1 MALLAGWYFRRT
13 ARHPGPGEE
22 GYVELCEGLYHFGVV
37 MAIWCAALLVPWFRN
52 PFFTLI
58 ALGLP
63 VAYFYIRAELATR
76 AGKTEARRYR
86 NSAAVLGFIILA
98 LYVFKGAF
106 HLILFPGTPVSTEYY
121 HFNAPLIVVLGLVL
135 LRLHGLGGTTWLA
148 FYGGIALMTG
158 SYFWLTWLPGFSPFE
173 YAMPSAWCAIG
184 LGHFWIL
191 LSYARSPL
199 RTLIQRIANLNDDS
213 WHSLWLNWGR
223 CLLAATQTATFF
235 GIGDY
240 ASDTYMVAPLLA
252 GAATIFIHQ
261 GIIRM
266 LRSNASSAP
275 IGLAENLSPTSTPKG
290 ARRGVAYLI
299 LGSLELL
306 AALHMG
312 FLIPSYLDKHYVI
325 WAILGL
331 WLAMLVVHQFLPR
344 KPDFEIETIGRI
356 ALVFAALTLAHIFY
370 HRPWTATGLW
380 AMALGGIVAA
390 LNPVHS
396 FSLAR
401 RSAFDEDGSS
411 VQATAPVASNA
422 LAQFCAGLLLL
433 IPAWLVYFSQVHA
446 TGYDLSLEEAL
457 QPWPILA
464 TTAAMFLT
472 GLFAR
477 LFPERLAPGYIRWR
491 RTQFRLFDLT
501 LSRIQTSGARIHFV
515 ALVLTLI
522 ICFTTQLA
530 HYGAAFSGREVALL
544 ILLEAAFA
552 VAWFYEGKRRQSM
565 VAYYLMQISAVACF
579 AALRR
584 HLMLTTNFWT
594 YEYDVWASLA
604 FSLVLSGAKQVFDLQ
619 PRSLRVPLLTTMF
632 ALPAMALVWVI
643 VHGLG
648 VNMALLVVGL
658 HSVLFAYLGRES
670 RESPYNILA
679 LSGFVAFI
687 LMVFYSKF
695 HLRAVHAYIIPVG
708 LGVLV
713 LQEIFRDRIKPDAR
727 NWIRLVTLMAMLGS
741 SGYYA
746 LVDPRYPITFNLT
759 MILLCLLGMGLGSF
773 LRIRVYLAMSFAGL
787 MVDLISILYKVLVQ
801 MERSARMTII
811 GSLVLVIGAILVFGA
826 IYYKTNKAKF
836 DAWVESWRARL
847 AKWQ

>member
-1 MALLAGWYFRRT
+1 
-13 ARHPGPGEE
+13 
-22 GYVELCEGLYHFGVV
+22 
-37 MAIWCAALLVPWFRN
+37 
-52 PFFTLI
+52 
-58 ALGLP
+58 
-63 VAYFYIRAELATR
+63 
-76 AGKTEARRYR
+76 
-86 NSAAVLGFIILA
+86 
-98 LYVFKGAF
+98 
-106 HLILFPGTPVSTEYY
+106 
-121 HFNAPLIVVLGLVL
+121 
-135 LRLHGLGGTTWLA
+135 
-148 FYGGIALMTG
+148 
-158 SYFWLTWLPGFSPFE
+158 
-173 YAMPSAWCAIG
+173 MPSAWCAIG

-199 RTLIQRIANLNDDS
+199 RTLIQRIAKLNDDT
-213 WHSLWLNWGR
+213 WHSLRLNWGR

-240 ASDTYMVAPLLA
+240 VSNTYMVAPLLA

-266 LRSNASSAP
+266 LRATIEEPLTSTAESERSSS
-275 IGLAENLSPTSTPKG
+275 LSPSDGERARVRG
-290 ARRGVAYLI
+290 AVRFRGVAYLI
-299 LGSLELL
+299 LGALELL
-306 AALHMG
+306 AALHMD
-312 FLIPSYLDKHYVI
+312 FLVPSYLDKHYVI

-331 WLAMLVVHQFLPR
+331 WLAMLIIHQFLSL

-356 ALVFAALTLAHIFY
+356 ALVFAGLTFAHIFY
-370 HRPWTATGLW
+370 HRPWTPTGLW
-380 AMALGGIVAA
+380 AMAFAGILAA
-390 LNPVHS
+390 FNPMRTAAVS
-396 FSLAR
+396 ETN
-401 RSAFDEDGSS
+401 RSNIQLTTTFE
-411 VQATAPVASNA
+411 
-422 LAQFCAGLLLL
+422 QFCAFLLLL
-433 IPAWLVYFSQVHA
+433 IPPWLVYFSQVPI
-446 TGYDLSLEEAL
+446 TSDTLTLEAAL
-457 QPWPILA
+457 EPWPILSTA
-464 TTAAMFLT
+464 TAIFLT
-472 GLFAR
+472 GIFAR
-477 LFPERLAPGYIRWR
+477 VFPERLAPGYWR
-491 RTQFRLFDLT
+491 FRSASAAVSLSSSDEERAGVRSLPHFRLFDLT
-501 LSRIQTSGARIHFV
+501 LSWFQTSGTRIHLTV
-515 ALVLTLI
+515 LVLTVI

-530 HYGAAFSGREVALL
+530 HYGAAFSGREITLL
-544 ILLEAAFA
+544 LLLEAALA

-584 HLMLTTNFWT
+584 HLMLTTTFWT
-594 YEYDVWASLA
+594 YEYDVWASLT

-632 ALPAMALVWVI
+632 ALPAMALIWVI

-695 HLRAVHAYIIPVG
+695 NLRAVHAYVIPVG

-727 NWIRLVTLMAMLGS
+727 NWIRLITLMAMLGS

-836 DAWVESWRARL
+836 DASVESWRARL
-847 AKWQ
+847 AQWQ

>member
-1 MALLAGWYFRRT
+1 
-13 ARHPGPGEE
+13 
-22 GYVELCEGLYHFGVV
+22 V
-37 MAIWCAALLVPWFRN
+37 
-52 PFFTLI
+52 
-58 ALGLP
+58 
-63 VAYFYIRAELATR
+63 
-76 AGKTEARRYR
+76 
-86 NSAAVLGFIILA
+86 
-98 LYVFKGAF
+98 KG
-106 HLILFPGTPVSTEYY
+106 IS
-121 HFNAPLIVVLGLVL
+121 
-135 LRLHGLGGTTWLA
+135 
-148 FYGGIALMTG
+148 
-158 SYFWLTWLPGFSPFE
+158 
-173 YAMPSAWCAIG
+173 
-184 LGHFWIL
+184 
-191 LSYARSPL
+191 
-199 RTLIQRIANLNDDS
+199 
-213 WHSLWLNWGR
+213 
-223 CLLAATQTATFF
+223 
-235 GIGDY
+235 
-240 ASDTYMVAPLLA
+240 
-252 GAATIFIHQ
+252 
-261 GIIRM
+261 
-266 LRSNASSAP
+266 
-275 IGLAENLSPTSTPKG
+275 
-290 ARRGVAYLI
+290 YLI

-306 AALHMG
+306 AALHMD

-331 WLAMLVVHQFLPR
+331 WLTMLVIHQLVPR
-344 KPDFEIETIGRI
+344 KPDFEIETIARI

-370 HRPWTATGLW
+370 HRPWSPTGLW
-380 AMALGGIVAA
+380 AMAFGGILAA
-390 LNPVHS
+390 LNPVRGRN
-396 FSLAR
+396 LPL
-401 RSAFDEDGSS
+401 
-411 VQATAPVASNA
+411 PVGRGEGWGEGNA
-422 LAQFCAGLLLL
+422 LEQFCSALLLF
-433 IPAWLVYFSQVHA
+433 IPAWLVYFSQIPLINN
-446 TGYDLSLEEAL
+446 DLSPEGAL

-464 TTAAMFLT
+464 TTAVIFLT
-472 GLFAR
+472 GLFAW
-477 LFPERLAPGYIRWR
+477 LFPERLAPAYLRWP
-491 RTQFRLFDLT
+491 RTHFRLFDST
-501 LSRIQTSGARIHFV
+501 LFRLQASGTRIHLA

-522 ICFTTQLA
+522 VCFATQVA
-530 HYGAAFSGREVALL
+530 HYGAAFSGREITLL
-544 ILLEAAFA
+544 ILLEAALA

-619 PRSLRVPLLTTMF
+619 PRALRVPLLTTMF
-632 ALPAMALVWVI
+632 MLPAMALVWVI

-746 LVDPRYPITFNLT
+746 LVDPRYPVTFNLT
-759 MILLCLLGMGLGSF
+759 VILLCLLGMGLGSF

-826 IYYKTNKAKF
+826 IYYKTNKATL
-836 DAWVESWRARL
+836 DEWVEKWRARL
-847 AKWQ
+847 ARWQ